1 MKKKILTVLV
11 MMMSIAGFA
20 QDVSVPP
27 NVLDAATLMFQDAN
41 PPFKL
46 EFKVDFNMNTMGFKV
61 MNYTMYS
68 NDVEIGIVSR
78 IMALHSEGSAKNV
91 DMLVRYG
98 AEGEILNM
106 INLKPWKINGKTVN
120 ITPLMQ
126 MLAGK
131 KMDDLRSPL
140 NVLLNGLA
148 AGATM
153 QDAEPLAAPP
163 KDFVLN
169 LKQKILEP
177 GATIPPMNFISLDD
191 SQFSTKSMNGP
202 FAMFFI
208 SLQSSRCEDMIKS
221 IEFARTGF
229 PQNPELANVAKT
241 MKVLYIIGGT
251 KDKVAAFAERNKMD
265 KSTVV
270 CDPIDQLQKLYQIPF
285 KPYGLMYNKEG
296 IMLNNVIWEGAEE
309 LLGTFYMLCG
319 GKDDGEDD

>member
-11 MMMSIAGFA
+11 MAMSVAGFA

-27 NVLDAATLMFQDAN
+27 NVLDAATLMFKDSS

-46 EFKVDFNMNTMGFKV
+46 EFKVDFNMNTMSFKV

-78 IMALHSEGSAKNV
+78 VMALHSEGPATNV

-98 AEGEILNM
+98 NKGEILNL
-106 INLKPWKINGKTVN
+106 INLKPWKIKGKTVS

-126 MLAGK
+126 MLAGQR
-131 KMDDLRSPL
+131 MADLRTPL

-148 AGATM
+148 AGVTL
-153 QDAEPLAAPP
+153 QDAEPLTAPP

-169 LKQKILEP
+169 LKQKIIEP
-177 GATIPPMNFISLDD
+177 GAKIPPMNFTFIDD
-191 SQFSTKSMNGP
+191 SQFSTKSMTGP
-202 FAMFFI
+202 LAMFFI
-208 SLQSSRCEDMIKS
+208 SLQSSRCEAMIKS

-229 PQNPELANVAKT
+229 PQNPEVADIAKT
-241 MKVLYIIGGT
+241 MKVIYIIGGT
-251 KDKVAAFAERNKMD
+251 KDNIAAFAERNKMD

-270 CDPIDQLQKLYQIPF
+270 CDPTDQLQKLYQIPF
-285 KPYGLMYNKEG
+285 KPYGLMYNVDG
-296 IMLNNVIWEGAEE
+296 IMVNNVIWEGEAE